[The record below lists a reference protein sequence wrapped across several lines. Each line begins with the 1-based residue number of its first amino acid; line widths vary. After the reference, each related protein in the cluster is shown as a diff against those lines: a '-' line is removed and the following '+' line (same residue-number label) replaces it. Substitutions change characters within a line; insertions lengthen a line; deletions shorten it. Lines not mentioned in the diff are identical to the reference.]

1 MSKIYVKLFFVAT
14 CICTVTSFRGAP
26 KPQSAEK
33 NALNIGLIAPH
44 TNFGKREY
52 TRAINSAVLGLQKG
66 RGQKLTFLKDHSFQS
81 TNIHFGMMSL
91 TPSPTGKALFDVFKI
106 VR

>member
-1 MSKIYVKLFFVAT
+1 MRIYVTLFFILACV
-14 CICTVTSFRGAP
+14 CTATSFRGAP
-26 KPQSAEK
+26 KSQPTEK
-33 NALNIGLIAPH
+33 NVLNIGLIAPH

-81 TNIHFGMMSL
+81 SNIHFGMMSL
-91 TPSPTGKALFDVFKI
+91 TPSPTGWYI
-106 VR
+106 VELNI

>member
-1 MSKIYVKLFFVAT
+1 MKIFIFIATYVCMVS
-14 CICTVTSFRGAP
+14 SFRGAP
-26 KPQSAEK
+26 KSSPPEK

-66 RGQKLTFLKDHSFQS
+66 RGQKLTFLKDYSFQS

-91 TPSPTGKALFDVFKI
+91 TPSPTGMIYFFYLSTKSSGMC
-106 VR
+106 